1 MTKRSLASEDSDDD
15 EIQASSSEAR
25 IDSPQTKKRR
35 FVEFEPVRI
44 CSIASVK
51 EIEHKVLR
59 AQHYKLCERFRYKQ
73 KIQQELEKRIEEFE
87 RRQVQDDAVNCIINR
102 YWNRLD
108 ADIQL
113 LLQRFGEETP
123 QLQLDTEIKEET
135 TSSLSQG
142 KHFLNL
148 LAQWSCDE
156 LDDKMK
162 QRVEFSQRAIAKLL
176 LTCARIS
183 ERNSRLCDLLKD
195 SCNNENKMVDD
206 SDQSPKISEELQ
218 SYATSVFEENA
229 SQRKLVNELQTEN
242 HRLSIQFSSYDD
254 KIALMESKVET
265 LNNEIEDLRCQLL
278 KSMRREEKLDFR
290 LAEYI
295 KKENRLQV
303 EEAKSVVTQIEN
315 GAIAEE
321 VASLSKSKL
330 EELQQDLEIQTDLAN
345 NRLTELKEITE
356 RNKSLSAEVECCKMK
371 MKYISPDDIKN
382 SNEYQSLQTSFSALF
397 EDCKLQ
403 KKEIEDLRHAN
414 TQIKQFFEERISSMQ
429 IDETTAL
436 ERFQQTVCE
445 LDNDLNLARKEY
457 ENVCVD
463 YEVNTISKEQSIP
476 IQEQVN
482 SLMNTLS
489 TQNTQLK
496 QEVARLKRK
505 CQEAFEQLN
514 TCNKDLEGERRLNN
528 DNYLVIKLEENSS
541 LPLNSTQHH
550 QIPSDHSSPVN
561 SENTHNSNA
570 MDGQTEI
577 SSFIKKEEPMDVSS
591 QNGDDHSNK
600 PNVSTSG
607 NRPDSSNSVSS
618 RPCTPADVGA
628 ELSRLRLER
637 DRFKEKLRQFART
650 DLHEKRKYWTEEQ
663 KRKLKHLEEQCERL
677 RRELQSAKQ
686 EEDGLMQEM
695 ESIGQAFEELQ
706 EQNKKLLEQLREK
719 EDVNLKLMAE
729 RIRSTQAQKKMKD
742 EKDLLSKTIQS
753 MENQLAAKMLLC
765 QKLEEKERI
774 MTEQRGTLEHEM
786 RIREQHNESLKKK
799 ASEFSQLS
807 TDLKLR
813 LERLDVQFN
822 ELRENVIKKASTHE
836 ADANKIK
843 RLEEEKSSMKR
854 KLDRAK
860 KMEKLENV
868 DQVIQEENRILRES
882 LTCPSCKVRRKNA
895 ILEKCHHVFCFEC
908 IRQRYDNRRRKCPK
922 CNAAFGANDYHRIYL
937 E

>member
-25 IDSPQTKKRR
+25 IDSPHTKKRR
-35 FVEFEPVRI
+35 FVEFEPIRI
-44 CSIASVK
+44 CSIGSVK

-123 QLQLDTEIKEET
+123 QLQLDTEAKEET
-135 TSSLSQG
+135 TSSPPQG

-183 ERNSRLCDLLKD
+183 ERNGRL
-195 SCNNENKMVDD
+195 D
-206 SDQSPKISEELQ
+206 SDQTAKINEELQ
-218 SYATSVFEENA
+218 SYATSVFEENV
-229 SQRKLVNELQTEN
+229 SNKKLVNELQTEN
-242 HRLSIQFSSYDD
+242 HRLSLQSSSCDD

-278 KSMRREEKLDFR
+278 KSFRREEKLDFR
-290 LAEYI
+290 LAEPIIEYWSLGYI
-295 KKENRLQV
+295 KKENSLVQV
-303 EEAKSVVTQIEN
+303 QEAASITKNLTQIEN
-315 GAIAEE
+315 GAINEE

-382 SNEYQSLQTSFSALF
+382 SNEYLFLQTSFSSLF
-397 EDCKLQ
+397 EDS
-403 KKEIEDLRHAN
+403 N
-414 TQIKQFFEERISSMQ
+414 TQIKQHYEERISSMQ

-463 YEVNTISKEQSIP
+463 YEINTISKEQAIP

-505 CQEAFEQLN
+505 LQEAFEQLN
-514 TCNKDLEGERRLNN
+514 MCNKELEGERRLNN
-528 DNYLVIKLEENSS
+528 DNYLIIKLEENSS
-541 LPLNSTQHH
+541 SSLHQLNSTTQHH

-561 SENTHNSNA
+561 SENTHNSNNA
-570 MDGQTEI
+570 IDNVMDSGL
-577 SSFIKKEEPMDVSS
+577 IKKEEPMDVSS
-591 QNGDDHSNK
+591 QNGE
-600 PNVSTSG
+600 
-607 NRPDSSNSVSS
+607 
-618 RPCTPADVGA
+618 DVT
-628 ELSRLRLER
+628 ENQRLRMER
-637 DRFKEKLRQFART
+637 DRFKEKLRQLAKT

-663 KRKLKHLEEQCERL
+663 KRKLKHLEEVCEKKI
-677 RRELQSAKQ
+677 RELQNAKQ

-695 ESIGQAFEELQ
+695 ESIGQA
-706 EQNKKLLEQLREK
+706 
-719 EDVNLKLMAE
+719 
-729 RIRSTQAQKKMKD
+729 TQGQKKIKD

-765 QKLEEKERI
+765 QKLEEKEKI
-774 MTEQRGTLEHEM
+774 LIEQRGTLEHEI

-799 ASEFSQLS
+799 ACEFSQLS